1 MKRFLSVLTLVCVVS
16 IPALAGNIPTD
27 GIAVPTPGTTPGEVP
42 TVGLTGDVPTV
53 GLTYQITDT
62 TVDLIQMLLGFGV

>member
-1 MKRFLSVLTLVCVVS
+1 MKRFLSVLTLVCVTS

-27 GIAVPTPGTTPGEVP
+27 GISAPGTEPGEVP
-42 TVGLTGDVPTV
+42 TVGITGDIPTG
-53 GLTYQITDT
+53 GLTYQIADT

>member
-1 MKRFLSVLTLVCVVS
+1 MKRFLSVLTLVYVVS

-27 GIAVPTPGTTPGEVP
+27 GITAPTPDTTTGDVP
-42 TVGLTGDVPTV
+42 TVGLTGDVPSI
-53 GLTYQITDT
+53 GSTYEIADT